1 MDNLQITRVSKA
13 LGLENKILGLR
24 FLVLE
29 KEYNDSLAEEH
40 EGLSLCSLV
49 KLACRGKSVKCNAST
64 IGCDD
69 AAYAMGLKEV
79 PEYVYSGR
87 KEYEDRKYLS
97 KSIAFQ
103 VVKCNASTIGCD
115 DAAYAM
121 GLKEVPEYV
130 YSGRKEYEDRK
141 YLSKS
146 IAFQVQNEKKYIPQ
160 KIYGA
165 IISPL
170 EEIENPDLVI
180 VIATAK
186 DMMRLTQGYSRY
198 YGVNKNLLSIGVQ
211 GICSELVSKPFMNND
226 LNVSLLSN
234 CCRKLND
241 FSAGCMGAS
250 FPIHLAENIFKGIL
264 ETVNLT
270 ENNIPKKKI
279 LERLDSPNE
288 LGFEIVMNYDYAIQA
303 SKYEEYCE
311 ECIKACSNDKE
322 GSNE

>member
-1 MDNLQITRVSKA
+1 MYNLQITRVSKA

-49 KLACRGKSVKCNAST
+49 KLACRGKS
-64 IGCDD
+64 
-69 AAYAMGLKEV
+69 
-79 PEYVYSGR
+79 
-87 KEYEDRKYLS
+87 
-97 KSIAFQ
+97 
-103 VVKCNASTIGCD
+103 VKCNASTIGCD

-211 GICSELVSKPFMNND
+211 GICSELVSKPFINND

-234 CCRKLND
+234 CCRKLTD
-241 FSAGCMGAS
+241 FSTGCMGAS

-279 LERLDSPNE
+279 LERLDSPDE
-288 LGFEIVMNYDYAIQA
+288 LGFEIIMNHDYAIQS
-303 SKYEEYCE
+303 SKYVEYCE

>member
-29 KEYNDSLAEEH
+29 KEYKDSSAKEKD
-40 EGLSLCSLV
+40 GLSLCSLV
-49 KLACRGKSVKCNAST
+49 KLACQGESVKCNAST
-64 IGCDD
+64 
-69 AAYAMGLKEV
+69 L
-79 PEYVYSGR
+79 
-87 KEYEDRKYLS
+87 
-97 KSIAFQ
+97 
-103 VVKCNASTIGCD
+103 GCD

-234 CCRKLND
+234 CCRKLTD

-279 LERLDSPNE
+279 LERLDSPDE

>member
-1 MDNLQITRVSKA
+1 MDNLQIARVSKA

-40 EGLSLCSLV
+40 KGLSLCSLV

-69 AAYAMGLKEV
+69 AAYA
-79 PEYVYSGR
+79 
-87 KEYEDRKYLS
+87 
-97 KSIAFQ
+97 I
-103 VVKCNASTIGCD
+103 
-115 DAAYAM
+115 

-279 LERLDSPNE
+279 LERLDSPDE

>member
-40 EGLSLCSLV
+40 KGLSLCSLV
-49 KLACRGKSVKCNAST
+49 KLACDGNSVKCNAST

-69 AAYAMGLKEV
+69 AAYA
-79 PEYVYSGR
+79 
-87 KEYEDRKYLS
+87 
-97 KSIAFQ
+97 I
-103 VVKCNASTIGCD
+103 
-115 DAAYAM
+115 

-226 LNVSLLSN
+226 LSISLLSP
-234 CCRKLND
+234 CCRKITRL
-241 FSAGCMGAS
+241 SKGYMGAA
-250 FPIHLAENIFKGIL
+250 FPVNMVENIFKGVL

-279 LERLDSPNE
+279 LERLDSPDE

-303 SKYEEYCE
+303 SKYQEYCE
-311 ECIKACSNDKE
+311 ECMKE
-322 GSNE
+322 NSNEKEDSDE

>member
-79 PEYVYSGR
+79 PEY
-87 KEYEDRKYLS
+87 
-97 KSIAFQ
+97 A
-103 VVKCNASTIGCD
+103 
-115 DAAYAM
+115 
-121 GLKEVPEYV
+121 

-234 CCRKLND
+234 CCRKLTD

-279 LERLDSPNE
+279 LERLDSPDE

>member
-40 EGLSLCSLV
+40 KGLSLCSLV
-49 KLACRGKSVKCNAST
+49 KLACQGKS
-64 IGCDD
+64 
-69 AAYAMGLKEV
+69 
-79 PEYVYSGR
+79 
-87 KEYEDRKYLS
+87 
-97 KSIAFQ
+97 
-103 VVKCNASTIGCD
+103 VKCNASTIGCD

-234 CCRKLND
+234 CCRKLTD

-279 LERLDSPNE
+279 LERLDSPDE

>member
-1 MDNLQITRVSKA
+1 M
-13 LGLENKILGLR
+13 
-24 FLVLE
+24 
-29 KEYNDSLAEEH
+29 
-40 EGLSLCSLV
+40 
-49 KLACRGKSVKCNAST
+49 
-64 IGCDD
+64 
-69 AAYAMGLKEV
+69 
-79 PEYVYSGR
+79 
-87 KEYEDRKYLS
+87 
-97 KSIAFQ
+97 
-103 VVKCNASTIGCD
+103 
-115 DAAYAM
+115 
-121 GLKEVPEYV
+121 

-234 CCRKLND
+234 CCRKLTD

-250 FPIHLAENIFKGIL
+250 FPIHLAENIFRGIL

-279 LERLDSPNE
+279 LERLDSPDE

>member
-40 EGLSLCSLV
+40 KGLSLCSLV
-49 KLACRGKSVKCNAST
+49 KLACQGKS
-64 IGCDD
+64 
-69 AAYAMGLKEV
+69 
-79 PEYVYSGR
+79 
-87 KEYEDRKYLS
+87 
-97 KSIAFQ
+97 
-103 VVKCNASTIGCD
+103 VKCNASTIGCD

-186 DMMRLTQGYSRY
+186 DIMRLTQGYSRY

-211 GICSELVSKPFMNND
+211 GICSELVSKPLMNND

-234 CCRKLND
+234 CCRKLTD

-279 LERLDSPNE
+279 LERLDSPDE

>member
-29 KEYNDSLAEEH
+29 KEYNDSLAEEY

-49 KLACRGKSVKCNAST
+49 KLACRGKS
-64 IGCDD
+64 
-69 AAYAMGLKEV
+69 
-79 PEYVYSGR
+79 
-87 KEYEDRKYLS
+87 
-97 KSIAFQ
+97 
-103 VVKCNASTIGCD
+103 VKCNASTIGCD

-234 CCRKLND
+234 CCRKLTN

-279 LERLDSPNE
+279 LERLDSPDE
-288 LGFEIVMNYDYAIQA
+288 LGFEIIMNHDYAIQS
-303 SKYEEYCE
+303 SKYVEYCE

>member
-49 KLACRGKSVKCNAST
+49 KLACRGKS
-64 IGCDD
+64 
-69 AAYAMGLKEV
+69 
-79 PEYVYSGR
+79 
-87 KEYEDRKYLS
+87 
-97 KSIAFQ
+97 
-103 VVKCNASTIGCD
+103 VKCNASTIGCD

-234 CCRKLND
+234 CCRKLTD

-250 FPIHLAENIFKGIL
+250 FPIHLAENIFRGIL

-279 LERLDSPNE
+279 LERLDSPDE
-288 LGFEIVMNYDYAIQA
+288 LGFEIVVNYDYAIQA

>member
-79 PEYVYSGR
+79 PEYVYS
-87 KEYEDRKYLS
+87 
-97 KSIAFQ
+97 
-103 VVKCNASTIGCD
+103 C
-115 DAAYAM
+115 
-121 GLKEVPEYV
+121 
-130 YSGRKEYEDRK
+130 RKEYEDRK

-234 CCRKLND
+234 CCRKLTD

-250 FPIHLAENIFKGIL
+250 FPIHLAENIFRGIL

-279 LERLDSPNE
+279 LERLDSPDE

>member
-1 MDNLQITRVSKA
+1 MYNLQITRVSKA

-69 AAYAMGLKEV
+69 A
-79 PEYVYSGR
+79 
-87 KEYEDRKYLS
+87 
-97 KSIAFQ
+97 
-103 VVKCNASTIGCD
+103 T
-115 DAAYAM
+115 YAM

-234 CCRKLND
+234 CCRKLTD

-250 FPIHLAENIFKGIL
+250 FPIHLAENIFRGIL

-279 LERLDSPNE
+279 LERLDSPDE

>member
-103 VVKCNASTIGCD
+103 V
-115 DAAYAM
+115 
-121 GLKEVPEYV
+121 
-130 YSGRKEYEDRK
+130 
-141 YLSKS
+141 
-146 IAFQVQNEKKYIPQ
+146 QNEKKYIPQ
-160 KIYGA
+160 KIYGV

-234 CCRKLND
+234 CCRKLTD

-279 LERLDSPNE
+279 LERLDSPDE

>member
-29 KEYNDSLAEEH
+29 KEYNDSLAEED

-49 KLACRGKSVKCNAST
+49 KLACRGKS
-64 IGCDD
+64 
-69 AAYAMGLKEV
+69 
-79 PEYVYSGR
+79 
-87 KEYEDRKYLS
+87 
-97 KSIAFQ
+97 
-103 VVKCNASTIGCD
+103 VKCNASTIGCD

-234 CCRKLND
+234 CCRKLTD

-250 FPIHLAENIFKGIL
+250 FPIHLAENIFRGIL

-279 LERLDSPNE
+279 LERLDSPDE

>member
-29 KEYNDSLAEEH
+29 KEYKDSSAEEH

-49 KLACRGKSVKCNAST
+49 KLACNGKSVKCNAST

-69 AAYAMGLKEV
+69 AAYAIGLKEV

-87 KEYEDRKYLS
+87 KE
-97 KSIAFQ
+97 F
-103 VVKCNASTIGCD
+103 
-115 DAAYAM
+115 
-121 GLKEVPEYV
+121 
-130 YSGRKEYEDRK
+130 EDRK

-146 IAFQVQNEKKYIPQ
+146 IAFQVQNEKKYIPHE
-160 KIYGA
+160 IYGA

-211 GICSELVSKPFMNND
+211 GICSELVSKPLMNND

-234 CCRKLND
+234 CCRKLTD

-279 LERLDSPNE
+279 LERLDSPDE

-322 GSNE
+322 GSDE

>member
-29 KEYNDSLAEEH
+29 KEYKDSSAEEH
-40 EGLSLCSLV
+40 EDLSLCSLV
-49 KLACRGKSVKCNAST
+49 KLACNGKSVKCNAST

-69 AAYAMGLKEV
+69 AAYAIGLKEV

-87 KEYEDRKYLS
+87 KE
-97 KSIAFQ
+97 F
-103 VVKCNASTIGCD
+103 
-115 DAAYAM
+115 
-121 GLKEVPEYV
+121 
-130 YSGRKEYEDRK
+130 EDRK

-146 IAFQVQNEKKYIPQ
+146 IAFQVQNEKKYIPHE
-160 KIYGA
+160 IYGA

-226 LNVSLLSN
+226 LNISLLSN
-234 CCRKLND
+234 CCRKLTD

-279 LERLDSPNE
+279 LERLDSPDE

>member
-1 MDNLQITRVSKA
+1 MDNLQIARVSKA

-40 EGLSLCSLV
+40 KGLSLCSLV
-49 KLACRGKSVKCNAST
+49 KLACDGKSVKCNAST

-69 AAYAMGLKEV
+69 AAYA
-79 PEYVYSGR
+79 
-87 KEYEDRKYLS
+87 
-97 KSIAFQ
+97 I
-103 VVKCNASTIGCD
+103 
-115 DAAYAM
+115 

-279 LERLDSPNE
+279 LERLDSPDE

>member
-40 EGLSLCSLV
+40 KGLSLCSLV
-49 KLACRGKSVKCNAST
+49 KLACQGKS
-64 IGCDD
+64 
-69 AAYAMGLKEV
+69 
-79 PEYVYSGR
+79 
-87 KEYEDRKYLS
+87 
-97 KSIAFQ
+97 
-103 VVKCNASTIGCD
+103 VKCNASTIGCD

-234 CCRKLND
+234 CCRKLTD

-279 LERLDSPNE
+279 LERLDSPDE

-322 GSNE
+322 GSDE

>member
-40 EGLSLCSLV
+40 KGLSLCSLV
-49 KLACRGKSVKCNAST
+49 KLACDGKSVKCNAST

-69 AAYAMGLKEV
+69 AAYA
-79 PEYVYSGR
+79 
-87 KEYEDRKYLS
+87 
-97 KSIAFQ
+97 I
-103 VVKCNASTIGCD
+103 
-115 DAAYAM
+115 

-279 LERLDSPNE
+279 LERLDSPDE

>member
-64 IGCDD
+64 IC
-69 AAYAMGLKEV
+69 
-79 PEYVYSGR
+79 
-87 KEYEDRKYLS
+87 
-97 KSIAFQ
+97 
-103 VVKCNASTIGCD
+103 CD

-234 CCRKLND
+234 CCRKLTD

-250 FPIHLAENIFKGIL
+250 FPIHLAENIFRGIL

-279 LERLDSPNE
+279 LERLDSPDE
-288 LGFEIVMNYDYAIQA
+288 LGFEILMNYDYAIQA

>member
-69 AAYAMGLKEV
+69 A
-79 PEYVYSGR
+79 
-87 KEYEDRKYLS
+87 
-97 KSIAFQ
+97 
-103 VVKCNASTIGCD
+103 T
-115 DAAYAM
+115 YAM

-234 CCRKLND
+234 CCRKLTD

-250 FPIHLAENIFKGIL
+250 FPIHLAENIFRGIL

-279 LERLDSPNE
+279 LERLDSPDE

>member
-49 KLACRGKSVKCNAST
+49 KLACRGKS
-64 IGCDD
+64 
-69 AAYAMGLKEV
+69 
-79 PEYVYSGR
+79 
-87 KEYEDRKYLS
+87 
-97 KSIAFQ
+97 
-103 VVKCNASTIGCD
+103 VKCNASTIGCD

-234 CCRKLND
+234 CCRKLTD

-279 LERLDSPNE
+279 LERLDSPDE
-288 LGFEIVMNYDYAIQA
+288 LGFEIIMNHDYAIQS
-303 SKYEEYCE
+303 SKYVEYCE

>member
-49 KLACRGKSVKCNAST
+49 KLVCRGKS
-64 IGCDD
+64 
-69 AAYAMGLKEV
+69 
-79 PEYVYSGR
+79 
-87 KEYEDRKYLS
+87 
-97 KSIAFQ
+97 
-103 VVKCNASTIGCD
+103 VKCNASTIGCD

-234 CCRKLND
+234 CCRKLTD

-250 FPIHLAENIFKGIL
+250 FPIHLAENIFRGIL

-279 LERLDSPNE
+279 LERLDSPDE

>member
-29 KEYNDSLAEEH
+29 KEYNDSLAKEH

-49 KLACRGKSVKCNAST
+49 KLACQGKSVKCNAST

-69 AAYAMGLKEV
+69 AAYA
-79 PEYVYSGR
+79 
-87 KEYEDRKYLS
+87 
-97 KSIAFQ
+97 I
-103 VVKCNASTIGCD
+103 
-115 DAAYAM
+115 

-211 GICSELVSKPFMNND
+211 GICSELVSKPLMNND

-234 CCRKLND
+234 CCRKLTD

-279 LERLDSPNE
+279 LERLDSPDE

>member
-49 KLACRGKSVKCNAST
+49 KLACRGKS
-64 IGCDD
+64 
-69 AAYAMGLKEV
+69 
-79 PEYVYSGR
+79 
-87 KEYEDRKYLS
+87 
-97 KSIAFQ
+97 
-103 VVKCNASTIGCD
+103 VKCNASTIGCD

>member
-29 KEYNDSLAEEH
+29 KEYNDSLAKEH

-49 KLACRGKSVKCNAST
+49 KLACQGKSVKCNAST
-64 IGCDD
+64 ISCDD
-69 AAYAMGLKEV
+69 AAYA
-79 PEYVYSGR
+79 
-87 KEYEDRKYLS
+87 
-97 KSIAFQ
+97 I
-103 VVKCNASTIGCD
+103 
-115 DAAYAM
+115 

-211 GICSELVSKPFMNND
+211 GICSELVSKPLMNND

-234 CCRKLND
+234 CCRKLTD

-279 LERLDSPNE
+279 LERLDSPDE

-322 GSNE
+322 GSDE

>member
-40 EGLSLCSLV
+40 KGLSLCSLV
-49 KLACRGKSVKCNAST
+49 KLACQGKS
-64 IGCDD
+64 
-69 AAYAMGLKEV
+69 
-79 PEYVYSGR
+79 
-87 KEYEDRKYLS
+87 
-97 KSIAFQ
+97 
-103 VVKCNASTIGCD
+103 VKCNASTIGCD

-211 GICSELVSKPFMNND
+211 GICSELVSKPLMNND

-234 CCRKLND
+234 CCRKLTD

-279 LERLDSPNE
+279 LERLDSPDE

>member
-103 VVKCNASTIGCD
+103 V
-115 DAAYAM
+115 
-121 GLKEVPEYV
+121 
-130 YSGRKEYEDRK
+130 
-141 YLSKS
+141 
-146 IAFQVQNEKKYIPQ
+146 QNEKKYIPH

-170 EEIENPDLVI
+170 EEIENSDLVI

-234 CCRKLND
+234 CCRKLTD

-279 LERLDSPNE
+279 LERLDSPDE
-288 LGFEIVMNYDYAIQA
+288 LGFEIIMNHDYAIQS
-303 SKYEEYCE
+303 SKYVEYCE

>member
-40 EGLSLCSLV
+40 KGLSLCSLV
-49 KLACRGKSVKCNAST
+49 KLACDGKSVKCNAST

-69 AAYAMGLKEV
+69 AAYA
-79 PEYVYSGR
+79 
-87 KEYEDRKYLS
+87 
-97 KSIAFQ
+97 I
-103 VVKCNASTIGCD
+103 
-115 DAAYAM
+115 

>member
-49 KLACRGKSVKCNAST
+49 KLACRGKS
-64 IGCDD
+64 
-69 AAYAMGLKEV
+69 
-79 PEYVYSGR
+79 
-87 KEYEDRKYLS
+87 
-97 KSIAFQ
+97 
-103 VVKCNASTIGCD
+103 VKCNASTIGCD

-234 CCRKLND
+234 CCRKLTD

-279 LERLDSPNE
+279 LERLDSPDE

-311 ECIKACSNDKE
+311 ECIKACSNYKE

>member
-29 KEYNDSLAEEH
+29 KEYNDSLAKEH

-49 KLACRGKSVKCNAST
+49 KLACQGKSVKCNAST

-69 AAYAMGLKEV
+69 AAYA
-79 PEYVYSGR
+79 
-87 KEYEDRKYLS
+87 
-97 KSIAFQ
+97 I
-103 VVKCNASTIGCD
+103 
-115 DAAYAM
+115 

-211 GICSELVSKPFMNND
+211 GICSELVSKPLMNND

-234 CCRKLND
+234 CCRKLTD

-279 LERLDSPNE
+279 LERLDSPDE

-311 ECIKACSNDKE
+311 ECIKACSNYKE
-322 GSNE
+322 GSDE

>member
-49 KLACRGKSVKCNAST
+49 KLACRGKS
-64 IGCDD
+64 
-69 AAYAMGLKEV
+69 
-79 PEYVYSGR
+79 
-87 KEYEDRKYLS
+87 
-97 KSIAFQ
+97 
-103 VVKCNASTIGCD
+103 VKCNASTIGCD

-234 CCRKLND
+234 CCRKLTD

-250 FPIHLAENIFKGIL
+250 FPIHLAENIFRGIL

-279 LERLDSPNE
+279 LERLDSPDE

>member
-49 KLACRGKSVKCNAST
+49 KLACRGKS
-64 IGCDD
+64 
-69 AAYAMGLKEV
+69 
-79 PEYVYSGR
+79 
-87 KEYEDRKYLS
+87 
-97 KSIAFQ
+97 
-103 VVKCNASTIGCD
+103 VKCNASTIGCD

-234 CCRKLND
+234 CCRKLTN

-279 LERLDSPNE
+279 LERLDSPDE
-288 LGFEIVMNYDYAIQA
+288 LGFEIIMNHDYAIQS
-303 SKYEEYCE
+303 SKYVEYCE

>member
-29 KEYNDSLAEEH
+29 KEYNDSSAEEI
-40 EGLSLCSLV
+40 EGLSICSLV
-49 KLACRGKSVKCNAST
+49 ELACKGRSIKCNSST
-64 IGCDD
+64 LGCDD
-69 AAYAMGLKEV
+69 AAYAL
-79 PEYVYSGR
+79 
-87 KEYEDRKYLS
+87 
-97 KSIAFQ
+97 
-103 VVKCNASTIGCD
+103 
-115 DAAYAM
+115 

-146 IAFQVQNEKKYIPQ
+146 IAFQVQNEKKYIPHE
-160 KIYGA
+160 ICGV

-170 EEIENPDLVI
+170 EEIEDPDLVI

-211 GICSELVSKPFMNND
+211 GICSELISKPFMNND
-226 LNVSLLSN
+226 LNVSLLST
-234 CCRKLND
+234 CCRKLTD

-250 FPIHLAENIFKGIL
+250 FPIHMAENIFKGIL

-270 ENNIPKKKI
+270 ENNVPKKKI
-279 LERLDSPNE
+279 LERLDSPDE

-303 SKYEEYCE
+303 GKYEEYCE
-311 ECIKACSNDKE
+311 ECIKESSNKKE
-322 GSNE
+322 DSDE

>member
-1 MDNLQITRVSKA
+1 MYNLQITRVSKA

-49 KLACRGKSVKCNAST
+49 KLACRGKS
-64 IGCDD
+64 
-69 AAYAMGLKEV
+69 
-79 PEYVYSGR
+79 
-87 KEYEDRKYLS
+87 
-97 KSIAFQ
+97 
-103 VVKCNASTIGCD
+103 VKCNASTIGCD

>member
-49 KLACRGKSVKCNAST
+49 KLACRGKS
-64 IGCDD
+64 
-69 AAYAMGLKEV
+69 
-79 PEYVYSGR
+79 
-87 KEYEDRKYLS
+87 
-97 KSIAFQ
+97 
-103 VVKCNASTIGCD
+103 VKCNASTIGCD

-234 CCRKLND
+234 CCRKLTD

-279 LERLDSPNE
+279 LERLDSPDE

-322 GSNE
+322 GSDE

>member
-103 VVKCNASTIGCD
+103 V
-115 DAAYAM
+115 
-121 GLKEVPEYV
+121 
-130 YSGRKEYEDRK
+130 
-141 YLSKS
+141 
-146 IAFQVQNEKKYIPQ
+146 QNEKKYIPQ

-165 IISPL
+165 IILPL

-234 CCRKLND
+234 CCRKLTD

-279 LERLDSPNE
+279 LERLDSPDE

>member
-103 VVKCNASTIGCD
+103 V
-115 DAAYAM
+115 
-121 GLKEVPEYV
+121 
-130 YSGRKEYEDRK
+130 
-141 YLSKS
+141 
-146 IAFQVQNEKKYIPQ
+146 QNEKKYIPQ

-170 EEIENPDLVI
+170 EEIENPDIVI

-234 CCRKLND
+234 CCRKLTD

-250 FPIHLAENIFKGIL
+250 FPIHLAENIFRGIL

-279 LERLDSPNE
+279 LERLDSPDE

>member
-49 KLACRGKSVKCNAST
+49 KLACRGKSVKCNAS
-64 IGCDD
+64 I
-69 AAYAMGLKEV
+69 
-79 PEYVYSGR
+79 
-87 KEYEDRKYLS
+87 
-97 KSIAFQ
+97 
-103 VVKCNASTIGCD
+103 IGCD

-234 CCRKLND
+234 CCRKLTD

-250 FPIHLAENIFKGIL
+250 FPIHLAENIFRGIL

-279 LERLDSPNE
+279 LERLDSPDE

>member
-49 KLACRGKSVKCNAST
+49 KLACRGKS
-64 IGCDD
+64 
-69 AAYAMGLKEV
+69 
-79 PEYVYSGR
+79 
-87 KEYEDRKYLS
+87 
-97 KSIAFQ
+97 
-103 VVKCNASTIGCD
+103 VKCNASTIGCD

-234 CCRKLND
+234 CCRKLTD

-250 FPIHLAENIFKGIL
+250 FPIHLVENIFRGIL

-279 LERLDSPNE
+279 LERLDSPDE